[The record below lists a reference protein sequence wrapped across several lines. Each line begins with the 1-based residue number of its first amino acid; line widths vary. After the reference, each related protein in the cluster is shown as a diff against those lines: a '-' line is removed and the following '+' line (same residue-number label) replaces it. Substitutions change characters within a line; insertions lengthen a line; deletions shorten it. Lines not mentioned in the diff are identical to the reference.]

1 MARCHD
7 TALAFFPLICL
18 CLAMVPRVLYNRS
31 NVPFPDSR
39 LWGRRPKADRVP
51 NLGKGLSLPPLL
63 CVSSMRP
70 NLPNHPR
77 TPYPSDLDPW
87 EMAAQPPCCVSF
99 SYPHSTH
106 GSDFLQWLW
115 PLVFRV

>member
-7 TALAFFPLICL
+7 RALAFFFLICL
-18 CLAMVPRVLYNRS
+18 CLAMVPQVLYNRL

-39 LWGRRPKADRVP
+39 LWGRRPKADGVP

-87 EMAAQPPCCVSF
+87 EMAAQPLMLCLF
-99 SYPHSTH
+99 RLPH
-106 GSDFLQWLW
+106 
-115 PLVFRV
+115 